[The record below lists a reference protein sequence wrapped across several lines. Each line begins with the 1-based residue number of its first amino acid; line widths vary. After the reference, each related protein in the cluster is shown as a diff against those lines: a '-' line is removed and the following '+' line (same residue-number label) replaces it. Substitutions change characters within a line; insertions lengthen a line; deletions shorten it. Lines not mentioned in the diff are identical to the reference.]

1 MGRVSG
7 KKAIITGGAQG
18 LGEATAKM
26 LAREGA
32 KVAVTDI
39 NGAGA
44 EAGAPPAVVAVAAVA
59 AVAAAARPQGF
70 RLAWMACSSSA
81 AGTT

>member
-18 LGEATAKM
+18 LGEATAWM

-44 EAGAPPAVVAVAAVA
+44 DTGIKKFIPILAVA
-59 AVAAAARPQGF
+59 Q
-70 RLAWMACSSSA
+70 
-81 AGTT
+81 

>member
-44 EAGAPPAVVAVAAVA
+44 EA
-59 AVAAAARPQGF
+59 VAAAINAEPSWMLCETGF
-70 RLAWMACSSSA
+70 S
-81 AGTT
+81 T